1 MLRLAIG
8 YSKQLV
14 EAKQRAIFFYEQV
27 EERKMVRFVETQ
39 PGKNELDEDV
49 WVTTI
54 WFDVIEP
61 TPEEKKKE
69 EEKFHYIGSTDI
81 DPTDPD
87 WKDKMEALRLEK
99 EDILATAL
107 TDWLTS
113 TEEYPQEAT

>member
-1 MLRLAIG
+1 MLRLAVG

-39 PGKNELDEDV
+39 PGLNELDESV

-69 EEKFHYIGSTDI
+69 EEKFMYIGSKDI
-81 DPTDPD
+81 DPNDPD
-87 WKDKMEALRLEK
+87 WKEKMDAHRQ
-99 EDILATAL
+99 DILDTAL

-113 TEEYPQEAT
+113 TEEYTQEAT

>member
-54 WFDVIEP
+54 WFDVIET

-81 DPTDPD
+81 DPNDPD
-87 WKDKMEALRLEK
+87 WKEKMDAHRQ
-99 EDILATAL
+99 DILDTAL